1 MYADV
6 DSAAIK
12 QVRNHEDVRRM
23 KVSHPLTGN
32 IRHDKKNNVSNRLQ
46 DITSYIKTTQCSEI
60 IHQTATT
67 RMQSVRQV
75 NGFLCVE

>member
-46 DITSYIKTTQCSEI
+46 DITSYIKNDAMFWNHS
-60 IHQTATT
+60 
-67 RMQSVRQV
+67 S
-75 NGFLCVE
+75 NGHDTNAISFGR